1 MIRNGSVYVSH
12 VLHPRRT
19 DEATFFAPLCRI
31 RAGWIGRY
39 VGQSVIT
46 HTIYQ
51 PHTDTTTRRIVHL
64 VEHPVTGRLH
74 KVLAEDLTLVEEHA
88 R

>member
-12 VLHPRRT
+12 VLKPRRV
-19 DEATFFAPLCRI
+19 DEATFFAPLQRV

-39 VGQSVIT
+39 VGQSIIT

-51 PHTDTTTRRIVHL
+51 PHTDTTSRRVVHL
-64 VEHPVTGRLH
+64 VEHPVTGSLH
-74 KVLAEDLTLVEEHA
+74 KVLAEDLTLVEERA
-88 R
+88 Q

>member
-1 MIRNGSVYVSH
+1 MIRNGPVYVSH
-12 VLHPRRT
+12 ILRPRRV
-19 DEATFFAPLCRI
+19 DEATFFAPLQRE
-31 RAGWIGRY
+31 RAGFVGRY
-39 VGQSVIT
+39 VGQSIIT

-51 PHTDTTTRRIVHL
+51 PHTGTTVRRLVHL